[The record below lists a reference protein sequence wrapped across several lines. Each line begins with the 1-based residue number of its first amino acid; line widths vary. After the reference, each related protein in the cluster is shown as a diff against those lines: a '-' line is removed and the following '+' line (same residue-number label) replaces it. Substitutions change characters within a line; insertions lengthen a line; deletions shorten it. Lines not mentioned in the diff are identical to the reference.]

1 MNQPHKSWFIIRE
14 KNAQLEGR
22 NNHISTKGDIVAD
35 NVRQFIHVSG

>member
-1 MNQPHKSWFIIRE
+1 MRADLLLEK

-22 NNHISTKGDIVAD
+22 KNHISTKGDIVAD